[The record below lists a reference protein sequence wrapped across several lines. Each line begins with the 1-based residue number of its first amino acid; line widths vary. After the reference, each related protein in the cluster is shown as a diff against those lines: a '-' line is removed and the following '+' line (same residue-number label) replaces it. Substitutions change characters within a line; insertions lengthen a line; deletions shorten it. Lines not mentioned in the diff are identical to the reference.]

1 MAKHSQREKESTAP
15 FRTTRIQNFNL
26 IQMLRNYG
34 CTESEFEVETQFPF
48 TSILEALPS
57 PTSAV
62 SPGVFA
68 LEPDDQP
75 TSLAEVR
82 KSFEKAL
89 APPSPVLP
97 LPVCV
102 PSKRASQV
110 LMIQGMSTL
119 FPVTQARSN

>member
-82 KSFEKAL
+82 KSFEKDL
-89 APPSPVLP
+89 APPAPVLP

-102 PSKRASQV
+102 RRAQQKCALHFLGSSTISEV
-110 LMIQGMSTL
+110 L
-119 FPVTQARSN
+119 N